1 MLKAK
6 ASICSEQLMRTV
18 HRRFSW
24 LELKP
29 RHLYEDP
36 QLAAPCDLLAYN
48 LDNRNLRGRCNKV
61 TLAAT
66 ATSIAASA
74 AHSRPAGRHRMCRG
88 HPASATVISDHQP
101 TQQRGE
107 HHNEK
112 GGRITPPNRV
122 RLRGLPAHPNLEGET
137 IQDSEN
143 QRTHLNTVKMA
154 NPIQKAFVRVST
166 IVVRSCPARSR
177 TRERTSGRLWA
188 RPAACRR

>member
-6 ASICSEQLMRTV
+6 ASICSEKLMRTV
-18 HRRFSW
+18 QRRFSW
-24 LELKP
+24 FELKP
-29 RHLYEDP
+29 LHLYEDP
-36 QLAAPCDLLAYN
+36 QLSAPCDLLSSN

-112 GGRITPPNRV
+112 GGRITFSHRP
-122 RLRGLPAHPNLEGET
+122 
-137 IQDSEN
+137 S
-143 QRTHLNTVKMA
+143 VK
-154 NPIQKAFVRVST
+154 
-166 IVVRSCPARSR
+166 
-177 TRERTSGRLWA
+177 
-188 RPAACRR
+188 

>member
-24 LELKP
+24 FELKP

-36 QLAAPCDLLAYN
+36 QLATPCDLLASN

-74 AHSRPAGRHRMCRG
+74 ARLRPAGRQRMCRG
-88 HPASATVISDHQP
+88 YPASATVISDHQP
-101 TQQRGE
+101 TQQRGGCR
-107 HHNEK
+107 NK
-112 GGRITPPNRV
+112 
-122 RLRGLPAHPNLEGET
+122 RG
-137 IQDSEN
+137 
-143 QRTHLNTVKMA
+143 
-154 NPIQKAFVRVST
+154 
-166 IVVRSCPARSR
+166 
-177 TRERTSGRLWA
+177 
-188 RPAACRR
+188 AA

>member
-24 LELKP
+24 FELKP

-36 QLAAPCDLLAYN
+36 QQATPCDLLASN

-74 AHSRPAGRHRMCRG
+74 ARLRHAGRQRMLG
-88 HPASATVISDHQP
+88 ASPASATAIACHQP
-101 TQQRGE
+101 TQLRGDRRNQRG
-107 HHNEK
+107 
-112 GGRITPPNRV
+112 
-122 RLRGLPAHPNLEGET
+122 
-137 IQDSEN
+137 
-143 QRTHLNTVKMA
+143 
-154 NPIQKAFVRVST
+154 
-166 IVVRSCPARSR
+166 
-177 TRERTSGRLWA
+177 
-188 RPAACRR
+188 AA

>member
-6 ASICSEQLMRTV
+6 ASICSEKLMRTV
-18 HRRFSW
+18 QRRFSW

-36 QLAAPCDLLAYN
+36 QVAAPCDLLAYN

-112 GGRITPPNRV
+112 GGRVTFSLRPCVQAVFAKNALPLPSPGRAPWAPTRV
-122 RLRGLPAHPNLEGET
+122 RKT
-137 IQDSEN
+137 FSTQD
-143 QRTHLNTVKMA
+143 LA
-154 NPIQKAFVRVST
+154 P
-166 IVVRSCPARSR
+166 
-177 TRERTSGRLWA
+177 
-188 RPAACRR
+188 RR

>member
-36 QLAAPCDLLAYN
+36 QLCTPCDLLCSN

-66 ATSIAASA
+66 ATSIAASS

-88 HPASATVISDHQP
+88 HPASATVISDHPP
-101 TQQRGE
+101 TQPSVLARARA
-107 HHNEK
+107 
-112 GGRITPPNRV
+112 GRMTTA
-122 RLRGLPAHPNLEGET
+122 GL
-137 IQDSEN
+137 
-143 QRTHLNTVKMA
+143 
-154 NPIQKAFVRVST
+154 
-166 IVVRSCPARSR
+166 SR
-177 TRERTSGRLWA
+177 RRA
-188 RPAACRR
+188 RPAGLPGHPTWCGRASAAFPRSSDSPAAAAGLPQAYLERRSMK

>member
-6 ASICSEQLMRTV
+6 ASICSEKLMRTV
-18 HRRFSW
+18 QRRFSW
-24 LELKP
+24 FELKP
-29 RHLYEDP
+29 LHLYEDP
-36 QLAAPCDLLAYN
+36 QLSSPCDLLSSN

-112 GGRITPPNRV
+112 GGRITFSHRPYPAPALAPLPTLGPTAASTAEADRAALHTTASGVPNEHV
-122 RLRGLPAHPNLEGET
+122 SRLR
-137 IQDSEN
+137 Q
-143 QRTHLNTVKMA
+143 
-154 NPIQKAFVRVST
+154 
-166 IVVRSCPARSR
+166 
-177 TRERTSGRLWA
+177 
-188 RPAACRR
+188 

>member
-24 LELKP
+24 FELKP

-36 QLAAPCDLLAYN
+36 QLATPCDLLASN

-74 AHSRPAGRHRMCRG
+74 AHSRPAGRHRMRGG
-88 HPASATVISDHQP
+88 HPASATVESDHQP
-101 TQQRGE
+101 TQRRGDRRKE
-107 HHNEK
+107 
-112 GGRITPPNRV
+112 
-122 RLRGLPAHPNLEGET
+122 RG
-137 IQDSEN
+137 
-143 QRTHLNTVKMA
+143 
-154 NPIQKAFVRVST
+154 
-166 IVVRSCPARSR
+166 
-177 TRERTSGRLWA
+177 
-188 RPAACRR
+188 AA

>member
-24 LELKP
+24 FELKP

-36 QLAAPCDLLAYN
+36 QLATPCDLLASN

-101 TQQRGE
+101 TQQRGD
-107 HHNEK
+107 HHNDK
-112 GGRITPPNRV
+112 GGRITLSHRPSVKQIETGRTKCTFVSGTFHGVPNV
-122 RLRGLPAHPNLEGET
+122 
-137 IQDSEN
+137 
-143 QRTHLNTVKMA
+143 
-154 NPIQKAFVRVST
+154 
-166 IVVRSCPARSR
+166 
-177 TRERTSGRLWA
+177 
-188 RPAACRR
+188 

>member
-6 ASICSEQLMRTV
+6 ASICSEKLMRTV
-18 HRRFSW
+18 QRRFSW
-24 LELKP
+24 FELKP
-29 RHLYEDP
+29 LHLYEDP
-36 QLAAPCDLLAYN
+36 QLSSPCDLLSSN

-66 ATSIAASA
+66 ATSIAASS

-112 GGRITPPNRV
+112 GGRITFSHRPSV
-122 RLRGLPAHPNLEGET
+122 KQIET
-137 IQDSEN
+137 G
-143 QRTHLNTVKMA
+143 RTTGVPGSLGFECGAGVWRRD
-154 NPIQKAFVRVST
+154 V
-166 IVVRSCPARSR
+166 
-177 TRERTSGRLWA
+177 GRP
-188 RPAACRR
+188 RCAA

>member
-6 ASICSEQLMRTV
+6 ASICSKKLMRTV
-18 HRRFSW
+18 QRRFSW
-24 LELKP
+24 FELKP

-36 QLAAPCDLLAYN
+36 QLSAPCDLLSYN
-48 LDNRNLRGRCNKV
+48 LDNRNLRGRCNTV

-107 HHNEK
+107 RHNEK
-112 GGRITPPNRV
+112 GGRITFSHGPS
-122 RLRGLPAHPNLEGET
+122 L
-137 IQDSEN
+137 
-143 QRTHLNTVKMA
+143 K
-154 NPIQKAFVRVST
+154 
-166 IVVRSCPARSR
+166 
-177 TRERTSGRLWA
+177 
-188 RPAACRR
+188 

>member
-6 ASICSEQLMRTV
+6 ASICSEKLMRTV
-18 HRRFSW
+18 QRRFSW
-24 LELKP
+24 FELKP

-36 QLAAPCDLLAYN
+36 QQCTPCDLLASN

-101 TQQRGE
+101 TRSGGSITTKRG
-107 HHNEK
+107 
-112 GGRITPPNRV
+112 
-122 RLRGLPAHPNLEGET
+122 
-137 IQDSEN
+137 
-143 QRTHLNTVKMA
+143 
-154 NPIQKAFVRVST
+154 
-166 IVVRSCPARSR
+166 
-177 TRERTSGRLWA
+177 
-188 RPAACRR
+188 AA

>member
-24 LELKP
+24 FELKP

-36 QLAAPCDLLAYN
+36 QQCTPCDLLASN
-48 LDNRNLRGRCNKV
+48 RDNRNLRGRCNKV

-112 GGRITPPNRV
+112 GGRITFSHRP
-122 RLRGLPAHPNLEGET
+122 
-137 IQDSEN
+137 S
-143 QRTHLNTVKMA
+143 VK
-154 NPIQKAFVRVST
+154 
-166 IVVRSCPARSR
+166 
-177 TRERTSGRLWA
+177 
-188 RPAACRR
+188 

>member
-24 LELKP
+24 FELKP

-36 QLAAPCDLLAYN
+36 QQATPCDLLASN

-101 TQQRGE
+101 TQQRGS
-107 HHNEK
+107 
-112 GGRITPPNRV
+112 ITTK
-122 RLRGLPAHPNLEGET
+122 RG
-137 IQDSEN
+137 
-143 QRTHLNTVKMA
+143 
-154 NPIQKAFVRVST
+154 
-166 IVVRSCPARSR
+166 
-177 TRERTSGRLWA
+177 
-188 RPAACRR
+188 AA

>member
-36 QLAAPCDLLAYN
+36 QVAAPCDLLAYN
-48 LDNRNLRGRCNKV
+48 LDNRNLRGRCNTV

-74 AHSRPAGRHRMCRG
+74 ARLRHAGRQRMSGG
-88 HPASATVISDHQP
+88 HPASATAIACHQP
-101 TQQRGE
+101 TQQRGDRR
-107 HHNEK
+107 NK
-112 GGRITPPNRV
+112 
-122 RLRGLPAHPNLEGET
+122 RG
-137 IQDSEN
+137 
-143 QRTHLNTVKMA
+143 
-154 NPIQKAFVRVST
+154 
-166 IVVRSCPARSR
+166 
-177 TRERTSGRLWA
+177 
-188 RPAACRR
+188 AA

>member
-24 LELKP
+24 FELKP

-36 QLAAPCDLLAYN
+36 QLATPCDLLASN

-74 AHSRPAGRHRMCRG
+74 ARLRHAGRQRMSGG
-88 HPASATVISDHQP
+88 HPASATAIACHQP
-101 TQQRGE
+101 TQQRGDRR
-107 HHNEK
+107 NK
-112 GGRITPPNRV
+112 
-122 RLRGLPAHPNLEGET
+122 RG
-137 IQDSEN
+137 
-143 QRTHLNTVKMA
+143 
-154 NPIQKAFVRVST
+154 
-166 IVVRSCPARSR
+166 
-177 TRERTSGRLWA
+177 
-188 RPAACRR
+188 AA

>member
-24 LELKP
+24 FELKP

-36 QLAAPCDLLAYN
+36 QLGTPCDLLCSN

-101 TQQRGE
+101 TQQRGS
-107 HHNEK
+107 
-112 GGRITPPNRV
+112 ITTK
-122 RLRGLPAHPNLEGET
+122 RG
-137 IQDSEN
+137 
-143 QRTHLNTVKMA
+143 
-154 NPIQKAFVRVST
+154 
-166 IVVRSCPARSR
+166 
-177 TRERTSGRLWA
+177 
-188 RPAACRR
+188 AA